1 MLAAVLSLIEIT
13 TYYLMAKKMI
23 SVSMDVETIQKV
35 KIIAK
40 KEKRS
45 ISQTIDLLVIS
56 ALKDNNSTLILH

>member
-1 MLAAVLSLIEIT
+1 
-13 TYYLMAKKMI
+13 MAKKMI

-56 ALKDNNSTLILH
+56 ALKDNNSTFIPH